1 MIFIYYLDVNWNVKQ
16 KNLERE
22 ENNQCSRLLSIT
34 YNAKKCIVGN
44 QESGKNPDDEFI
56 YFIYLFISF
65 ATGDR
70 EIPQS
75 LSLPIQGP

>member
-1 MIFIYYLDVNWNVKQ
+1 MLIGTSNK

-22 ENNQCSRLLSIT
+22 ENNQCSRILNKSVKLQSDSEFNLKLLYSIT

-56 YFIYLFISF
+56 YL
-65 ATGDR
+65 
-70 EIPQS
+70 
-75 LSLPIQGP
+75 